1 MSDNQEKPSK
11 LTVGPNDDLSLG
23 QSALLGIQHVL
34 AMDVYVVPF
43 IIASVIGL
51 TTKES
56 SALIQSTFIAA
67 GLATIVQS
75 YFCMKLPVAQG
86 PSFIPIGAI
95 AGIYF
100 ANSQGGNGWGTVL
113 GSSLVGAV
121 LVIVLGMT
129 GIFNRLIK
137 AFVPPI
143 VGGTIIFIVCLS
155 LMPVALND
163 NVFKASGDLGQNISL
178 AMIAAVTLVVFA
190 MIGSRFSG
198 KGRLFRISSVILAL
212 VFGCFAAQF
221 MGILDFSQVA
231 NAQLFSLPQ
240 APFVD
245 FHFSF
250 DLSSIVTM
258 TIIYIVLMAET
269 TGTWFAVSH
278 VCEEP
283 LTDENINRGVVG
295 EGIGCLIS
303 SLLGATPVT
312 GYSTNAGIISITGV
326 ASKKVFAAAGV
337 WFIIFGL
344 SGKLS
349 TLISSIPA
357 PVIGGVFV
365 IVCGIISISG
375 LKVIKEIDINEKEMY
390 VIAIPMILTIALTL
404 IPEEFIQSLPQFL
417 QYLFGSSVATA
428 SIAAIIL
435 NRLLPSE
442 KNEKARTQEKLIE
455 AKEIETAQ
463 I

>member
-1 MSDNQEKPSK
+1 MGETKTKPSK
-11 LTVGPNDDLSLG
+11 LTVGPNDDLSIG
-23 QSALLGIQHVL
+23 QSVLLGIQHVL

-43 IIASVIGL
+43 IIASIIGL

-67 GLATIVQS
+67 GLATIIQS

-86 PSFIPIGAI
+86 PSFIPIGAV

-100 ANSQGGNGWGTVL
+100 ANSQNGNGWGTVL
-113 GSSLVGAV
+113 GASLIGAI
-121 LVIVLGMT
+121 LVIILGVT

-143 VGGTIIFIVCLS
+143 VGGTIIFIVGFS

-163 NVFKASGDLGQNISL
+163 NVFNASGDLGQNILL
-178 AMIAAVTLVVFA
+178 AIIAAVSLIFFA
-190 MIGSRFSG
+190 MIGSRFTG
-198 KGRLFRISSVILAL
+198 KGRIFRISSVILAL
-212 VFGCFAAQF
+212 IIGSFAAQF
-221 MGILDFSQVA
+221 MGILDVSQVG
-231 NAQLFSLPQ
+231 NAPLISVPQL
-240 APFVD
+240 PFVD

-250 DLSSIVTM
+250 DVSSILTM
-258 TIIYIVLMAET
+258 AIIYIVLMAET
-269 TGTWFAVSH
+269 TGTWFAVSN

-295 EGIGCLIS
+295 EGLGCLIS
-303 SLLGATPVT
+303 SLLGTTPVT

-326 ASKKVFAAAGV
+326 ASKKVFVAAGA
-337 WFIIFGL
+337 WFVVFGL

-375 LKVIKEIDINEKEMY
+375 LKVMKEVDINEKQMY
-390 VIAIPMILTIALTL
+390 VIAIPMILTLALTL
-404 IPEEFIQSLPQFL
+404 IPKEFIQSLPQFL
-417 QYLFGSSVATA
+417 QYLFSSSVATA
-428 SIAAIIL
+428 SIAAILL
-435 NRLLPSE
+435 NCLLP
-442 KNEKARTQEKLIE
+442 NEKIEESITEHEGEKAI
-455 AKEIETAQ
+455 
-463 I
+463 

>member
-1 MSDNQEKPSK
+1 MGETKTKPSK
-11 LTVGPNDDLSLG
+11 LTVGPNDDLSIG
-23 QSALLGIQHVL
+23 QSVLLGIQHVL

-43 IIASVIGL
+43 IIASIIGL

-67 GLATIVQS
+67 GLATIIQS

-86 PSFIPIGAI
+86 PSFIPIGAV

-100 ANSQGGNGWGTVL
+100 ANSQNSNGWGTVL
-113 GSSLVGAV
+113 GASLIGAI
-121 LVIVLGMT
+121 LVIILGVT

-143 VGGTIIFIVCLS
+143 VGGTIIFIVGLS

-163 NVFKASGDLGQNISL
+163 NVFNASGDLGQNILL
-178 AMIAAVTLVVFA
+178 AIIAAVSLIFFA
-190 MIGSRFSG
+190 MIGSRFTG
-198 KGRLFRISSVILAL
+198 KGRIFRISSVILAL
-212 VFGCFAAQF
+212 IIGSFAAQF
-221 MGILDFSQVA
+221 MGILDVSQVG
-231 NAQLFSLPQ
+231 NAPLISVPQL
-240 APFVD
+240 PFVD

-250 DLSSIVTM
+250 DVSSILTM
-258 TIIYIVLMAET
+258 AIIYIVLMAET
-269 TGTWFAVSH
+269 TGTWFAVSN

-295 EGIGCLIS
+295 EGLGCLIS
-303 SLLGATPVT
+303 SLLGTTPVT

-326 ASKKVFAAAGV
+326 ASKKVFVAAGA
-337 WFIIFGL
+337 WFVVFGL

-375 LKVIKEIDINEKEMY
+375 LKVMKEVDINEKQMY
-390 VIAIPMILTIALTL
+390 VIAIPMILTLALTL
-404 IPEEFIQSLPQFL
+404 IPKEFIQSLPQFL
-417 QYLFGSSVATA
+417 QYLFSSSVATA
-428 SIAAIIL
+428 SIAAILL
-435 NRLLPSE
+435 NCLLP
-442 KNEKARTQEKLIE
+442 NEKIEESITEHEGEKAI
-455 AKEIETAQ
+455 
-463 I
+463 

>member
-1 MSDNQEKPSK
+1 MTENQVKTSK
-11 LTVGPNDDLSLG
+11 LTVGPNDDLSIG

-43 IIASVIGL
+43 IIASIIGL
-51 TTKES
+51 PTKES
-56 SALIQSTFIAA
+56 SALIQATFIAA
-67 GLATIVQS
+67 GIATIIQS

-100 ANSQGGNGWGTVL
+100 ANNQDGSGWGTVL
-113 GSSLVGAV
+113 GASLIGAV
-121 LVIVLGMT
+121 LVIILGLT

-143 VGGTIIFIVCLS
+143 VGGTIIFIVGLS

-163 NVFKASGDLGQNISL
+163 NVFMASGDLGQNILL
-178 AMIAAVTLVVFA
+178 AVIAAVSLVLFA
-190 MIGSRFSG
+190 MIGSQFPG
-198 KGRLFRISSVILAL
+198 KGRIFRISSVILAL
-212 VFGCFAAQF
+212 VIGCIAAQF
-221 MGILDFSQVA
+221 MGILDLSQVK
-231 NAQLFSLPQ
+231 NAPLLSVPQ
-240 APFVD
+240 VPFVD

-250 DLSSIVTM
+250 DLSSILTM
-258 TIIYIVLMAET
+258 MIIYVVLMAET
-269 TGTWFAVSH
+269 TGTWFAVSN

-303 SLLGATPVT
+303 SMLGTTPVT

-326 ASKKVFAAAGV
+326 ASKKVFVAAGA
-337 WFIIFGL
+337 WFIVFGL

-375 LKVIKEIDINEKEMY
+375 MKVIKEVEINEKAMY
-390 VIAIPMILTIALTL
+390 VIAIPMILTLALTL
-404 IPEEFIQSLPQFL
+404 IPKEFIQSLPSFL

-428 SIAAIIL
+428 SIAAILL
-435 NRLLPSE
+435 NRLLPEE
-442 KNEKARTQEKLIE
+442 KNEEQITKQ
-455 AKEIETAQ
+455 KEIKAV
-463 I
+463 

>member
-1 MSDNQEKPSK
+1 MTDTQMKKSK
-11 LTVGPNDDLSLG
+11 LTVGPNDDLSIG

-43 IIASVIGL
+43 IIASIIGL

-67 GLATIVQS
+67 GIATIIQS
-75 YFCMKLPVAQG
+75 HFCMKLPVAQG
-86 PSFIPIGAI
+86 PSFIPIGAV

-100 ANSQGGNGWGTVL
+100 ANSHNGNGWGAVL
-113 GSSLVGAV
+113 GASLVGAI
-121 LVIVLGMT
+121 LVIVLGLT

-143 VGGTIIFIVCLS
+143 VGGTIIFIVGLS

-163 NVFKASGDLGQNISL
+163 NVFNASGDLGQNILL
-178 AMIAAVTLVVFA
+178 AVISAVTLILFA
-190 MIGSRFSG
+190 MIGSRFPR
-198 KGRLFRISSVILAL
+198 KGRIFRISSVILAL
-212 VFGCFAAQF
+212 VIGSLAAKF
-221 MGILDFSQVA
+221 MGILDLSQVK
-231 NAQLFSLPQ
+231 NASLISVPKL
-240 APFVD
+240 PFVD
-245 FHFSF
+245 LSFSF
-250 DLSSIVTM
+250 DLSSILTM
-258 TIIYIVLMAET
+258 IIIYVVLMAET
-269 TGTWFAVSH
+269 TGTWFAVSN

-303 SLLGATPVT
+303 SLLGTTPVT

-326 ASKKVFAAAGV
+326 ASKKVFVAAGA
-337 WFIIFGL
+337 WFVVFGL

-349 TLISSIPA
+349 TLISSIPS

-375 LKVIKEIDINEKEMY
+375 IKVIKEVEINEKEMY
-390 VIAIPMILTIALTL
+390 VIAIPMILTVALTL
-404 IPEEFIQSLPQFL
+404 IPEAFIQSLPQFL

-428 SIAAIIL
+428 SIAAIVL
-435 NRLLPSE
+435 NYVLPAE
-442 KNEKARTQEKLIE
+442 KTEE
-455 AKEIETAQ
+455 Q
-463 I
+463 IVEPKKIKTV

>member
-1 MSDNQEKPSK
+1 MTTSQVKKSK
-11 LTVGPNDDLSLG
+11 LTVGPNDDLSIG

-43 IIASVIGL
+43 IIASIIGL

-67 GLATIVQS
+67 GIATIIQS

-86 PSFIPIGAI
+86 PSFIPIGAV

-100 ANSQGGNGWGTVL
+100 ANSQNGNGWGTVL
-113 GSSLVGAV
+113 GASLIGAI
-121 LVIVLGMT
+121 LVIILGVT

-143 VGGTIIFIVCLS
+143 VGGTIIFIVGLS

-163 NVFKASGDLGQNISL
+163 NVFNASGDLGQNILL
-178 AMIAAVTLVVFA
+178 AVIAAATLVLFA
-190 MIGSRFSG
+190 MIGSRFPG
-198 KGRLFRISSVILAL
+198 KGRIFRVSSVILAL
-212 VFGCFAAQF
+212 IIGSVAAQF
-221 MGILDFSQVA
+221 MGILDLSQVGKA
-231 NAQLFSLPQ
+231 SLISVPQ
-240 APFVD
+240 VPFVD

-250 DLSSIVTM
+250 DLSSILTM
-258 TIIYIVLMAET
+258 AIIYVVLMAET
-269 TGTWFAVSH
+269 TGTWFAVSN

-283 LTDENINRGVVG
+283 LTDENINRGVIG
-295 EGIGCLIS
+295 EGIGCLVS
-303 SLLGATPVT
+303 SLLGTTPVT

-326 ASKKVFAAAGV
+326 ASKKVFVAAGA
-337 WFIIFGL
+337 WFVVFGL

-349 TLISSIPA
+349 TLISSIPS

-375 LKVIKEIDINEKEMY
+375 IKVIKEVDISEKEMY
-390 VIAIPMILTIALTL
+390 VIAIPMILTLALTL
-404 IPEEFIQSLPQFL
+404 LPKEFIQTLPQFL
-417 QYLFGSSVATA
+417 QYLFSSSVATA
-428 SIAAIIL
+428 SIAAILL
-435 NRLLPSE
+435 NRILP
-442 KNEKARTQEKLIE
+442 NEKLSEHN
-455 AKEIETAQ
+455 EIKT